1 MVPDD
6 LPYSK
11 GQIDRAGKAL
21 RRNLVGE
28 GPSLPDA
35 ELEAHIGVM
44 EAFRA
49 VHRTPLLTARMGL
62 RSCIDSEGVQA
73 ARLSQRLK
81 RTPTIIDKLRRLPTM
96 TLSRMQDIGGC
107 RAVFATQDEVALV
120 LNRFTRNSERRNGTP
135 DTVRDYVTNP
145 RASGYRAVHIW
156 TRYGD
161 RRIEVQLRTWYQ
173 NNWADLVEDITF
185 DTGIDYKDGAG
196 SDIVHQWLRRLAGA
210 HAAIGSGMLAGEVL
224 GPDYDELREATKARI
239 LAETMQEA
247 ERHA

>member
-28 GPSLPDA
+28 GPSLPAA

-44 EAFRA
+44 NAFRA

-73 ARLSQRLK
+73 VKLSQRLK

-107 RAVFATQDEVALV
+107 R
-120 LNRFTRNSERRNGTP
+120 
-135 DTVRDYVTNP
+135 
-145 RASGYRAVHIW
+145 
-156 TRYGD
+156 
-161 RRIEVQLRTWYQ
+161 
-173 NNWADLVEDITF
+173 
-185 DTGIDYKDGAG
+185 
-196 SDIVHQWLRRLAGA
+196 
-210 HAAIGSGMLAGEVL
+210 
-224 GPDYDELREATKARI
+224 DELCEAAKAEI
-239 LAETMQEA
+239 LGEAMQEA